1 MTRIDKYLWA
11 IRVFKTRSEATDAC
25 NGGKVK
31 VGGQNCKPSLPMRIG
46 EVIEIRKGPAL
57 FSYRVLQG
65 LESRVGASLVGQYA
79 ENLTPDSEL
88 NRLHA
93 PLETIFIKRDRG
105 SGRPT
110 KKERRVLDFLMDS
123 LEDED

>member
-1 MTRIDKYLWA
+1 M
-11 IRVFKTRSEATDAC
+11 
-25 NGGKVK
+25 
-31 VGGQNCKPSLPMRIG
+31 
-46 EVIEIRKGPAL
+46 IEIRKGPAL